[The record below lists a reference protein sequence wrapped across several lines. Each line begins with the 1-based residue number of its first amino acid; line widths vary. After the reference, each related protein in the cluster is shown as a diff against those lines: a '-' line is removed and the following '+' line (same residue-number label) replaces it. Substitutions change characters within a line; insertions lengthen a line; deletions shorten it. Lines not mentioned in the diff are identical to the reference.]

1 MIKLGEIQ
9 TLQVVKTTDFGVYLN
24 DPDGIDSDKVLL
36 PKNQVDAGTK
46 LGDKLEVFIY
56 RDSEDRLI
64 ATTTHPTLTLGG
76 VASLK
81 VIEVGGIGAFLDWG
95 LAKDL
100 LLPFK
105 EQTLRVHTGEDVL
118 VSLYIDKS
126 NRLCATMKIYNYL
139 SQSSPYHKD
148 DKVMGTVYEL
158 SDEFGAFVAVD
169 NKYSALV
176 SKKELY
182 RNVQPG
188 DSIEARVI
196 NVREDGKLDL
206 SLREKSYIQ
215 MDFDAETILDKLKA
229 NGGHLNFNDKSD
241 PDKVKKEFN
250 LSKNAFKRA
259 TGRLLKEGKITLT
272 DNGMD
277 LNQ

>member
-1 MIKLGEIQ
+1 MIKLGEVQ

-24 DPDGIDSDKVLL
+24 DPSGIEADKVLL
-36 PKNQVDAGTK
+36 PKNQVQMGTK
-46 LGDKLEVFIY
+46 LGDEIEVFIY

-64 ATTTHPTLTLGG
+64 ATTTHPTLTLSK
-76 VASLK
+76 VAMLK
-81 VIEVGGIGAFLDWG
+81 VIEVGSIGAFLDWG

-105 EQTLRVHTGEDVL
+105 EQTQRVHTGEEVL

-139 SQSSPYHKD
+139 SQSSPYQKD
-148 DKVMGTVYEL
+148 DKVIGTVYEI

-169 NKYSALV
+169 NTYSALI
-176 SKKELY
+176 SKRELY
-182 RNVQPG
+182 RDIKPG

-206 SLREKSYIQ
+206 SIREKSYIQ
-215 MDFDAETILDKLKA
+215 MDFDASTILDKLKS
-229 NGGHLNFNDKSD
+229 NGGHLAFNDKSD
-241 PDKVKKEFN
+241 AEKIKVEFN

-259 TGRLLKEGKITLT
+259 TGRLLKEGKIILT
-272 DNGMD
+272 ESGMD
-277 LNQ
+277 LVE